1 MEVEVGRDVDC
12 RLVSGPI
19 DALINCPQIALD
31 PRDIGD
37 GMGRDLF
44 DRG

>member
-1 MEVEVGRDVDC
+1 VELEVGRDVDC
-12 RLVSGPI
+12 RVLSRRD

-31 PRDIGD
+31 PRDVRD